1 MGRSSAMKSRAKSKA
16 PHQPL
21 PDALHDRLS
30 SLPMEIL
37 EMIVENITD
46 SSAMGKLSRT
56 SKIYYSLAAPRLH
69 RRMVV
74 LEAYHSRLLKMARA
88 LDSHLTIAQKRQLEK
103 KVDKYRSHQERY
115 PDLINQH
122 QVPQCASF
130 VRQLIVGSFSLG
142 EEHEEIVNQYLGHA
156 LDHWENL
163 EIVDVG
169 FLTRPISEKIASLE
183 RLKALSIS
191 TNAFSETAIKPLAE
205 IQGLQ
210 HLSMIEMDSYQLT
223 PGESV
228 LASLIRNSRPTL
240 KSLRVIGIGYTT
252 SFLNHLRE
260 TVPTSRGSA
269 NAQHH
274 IFSALKSLTLEDTTL
289 DTEVIRHL
297 KNSVDFLGLDE
308 LEVRRVA
315 GASELFFNTLT
326 KMAVTTSHIR
336 LHTLFLTLSSVKN
349 DETDEELQQPATV
362 TQLHKPLIKM
372 KCQFI
377 SAFNTLTS
385 LEIHNDSRHMI
396 DTTADPVIEGQ
407 VLQAITQHKGL
418 KMLKISFG
426 ELISNRRVSYLSA
439 RSVSALVNNLPHLE
453 EIEFAPEENEIED
466 IGIALSHAAKL
477 RVITCYPHHSQRRF
491 PFNPTSGRIILD
503 GVIKGFLSRGGED
516 SDEGEFVWEDYFK
529 LASISVKYQMWDI
542 GSNLGRTRRGMKKA
556 ETLVSTDGEREV
568 MFREVRGLK
577 RPFSIPLGYDP
588 EYTWV
593 NKVAMDIDCT

>member
-1 MGRSSAMKSRAKSKA
+1 M
-16 PHQPL
+16 
-21 PDALHDRLS
+21 
-30 SLPMEIL
+30 
-37 EMIVENITD
+37 
-46 SSAMGKLSRT
+46 
-56 SKIYYSLAAPRLH
+56 
-69 RRMVV
+69 
-74 LEAYHSRLLKMARA
+74 HSHTL
-88 LDSHLTIAQKRQLEK
+88 
-103 KVDKYRSHQERY
+103 
-115 PDLINQH
+115 
-122 QVPQCASF
+122 F
-130 VRQLIVGSFSLG
+130 
-142 EEHEEIVNQYLGHA
+142 
-156 LDHWENL
+156 
-163 EIVDVG
+163 
-169 FLTRPISEKIASLE
+169 RPISEKIASLE

-453 EIEFAPEENEIED
+453 EIEFAPEENEIVRRD
-466 IGIALSHAAKL
+466 PVAIICLRHNSLKGKLTPGNRKTLALRCHMQLNSESSHVIPTTASGAFPSTLL
-477 RVITCYPHHSQRRF
+477 RGGSFLMV
-491 PFNPTSGRIILD
+491 
-503 GVIKGFLSRGGED
+503 LSRD
-516 SDEGEFVWEDYFK
+516 FYPAAVRILTKANSC
-529 LASISVKYQMWDI
+529 
-542 GSNLGRTRRGMKKA
+542 GRTTSNWRA
-556 ETLVSTDGEREV
+556 Y
-568 MFREVRGLK
+568 
-577 RPFSIPLGYDP
+577 P
-588 EYTWV
+588 
-593 NKVAMDIDCT
+593 

>member
-1 MGRSSAMKSRAKSKA
+1 M
-16 PHQPL
+16 
-21 PDALHDRLS
+21 
-30 SLPMEIL
+30 
-37 EMIVENITD
+37 
-46 SSAMGKLSRT
+46 
-56 SKIYYSLAAPRLH
+56 
-69 RRMVV
+69 
-74 LEAYHSRLLKMARA
+74 
-88 LDSHLTIAQKRQLEK
+88 AQKRQLEK
-103 KVDKYRSHQERY
+103 KADKYQSYRERF
-115 PDLINQH
+115 PDHIDQH
-122 QVPQCASF
+122 KVPQCASF

-142 EEHEEIVNQYLGHA
+142 EEHEETVNQYLGHA
-156 LDHWENL
+156 LDHWKNL
-163 EIVDVG
+163 EIVDIS
-169 FLTRPISEKIASLE
+169 FLTRPISQKIASLE

-210 HLSMIEMDSYQLT
+210 HLSMIEMDSYQLA
-223 PGESV
+223 PGKSV
-228 LASLIRNSRPTL
+228 LADLIRNSKSTL

-252 SFLNHLRE
+252 SFLNHLGT
-260 TVPTSRGSA
+260 TVPTSRGSE

-289 DTEVIRHL
+289 DMEVIRHL
-297 KNSVDFLGLDE
+297 KESVDFLGLDE

-315 GASELFFNTLT
+315 GASELFFKTLT
-326 KMAVTTSHIR
+326 KMATTTSHIR

-349 DETDEELQQPATV
+349 GETDEELQQPATV
-362 TQLHKPLIKM
+362 TQLHKPLIKV

-377 SAFNTLTS
+377 SAFTTLTS
-385 LEIHNDSRHMI
+385 LELHNDSRHMI
-396 DTTADPVIEGQ
+396 DTTADPVIEEQ
-407 VLQAITQHKGL
+407 VVQAITRHRGL
-418 KMLKISFG
+418 KVLRISFG

-477 RVITCYPHHSQRRF
+477 RAITCYPHRSQRRF

-503 GVIKGFLSRGGED
+503 GVIKAFLSCGGED
-516 SDEGEFVWEDYFK
+516 SDQGKFIWEDCFK

-542 GSNLGRTRRGMKKA
+542 GSDLGRTRRGMKKA
-556 ETLVSTDGEREV
+556 ETLMSTDGEREV

-577 RPFSIPLGYDP
+577 RPFSIPLGHDP
-588 EYTWV
+588 EYGWV